1 MLTNFKKYIINL
13 NTNVHCQKALTST
26 FCTTPNN
33 CIFFSA
39 YTSKARKVKISL
51 TTELIKFEDTI
62 DFEAKNIA

>member
-13 NTNVHCQKALTST
+13 NTNVHCQKALTSS

-33 CIFFSA
+33 CIFSA
-39 YTSKARKVKISL
+39 PSRARKVKISL